1 MKCDE
6 RVTMDAAAA
15 LETMREERGMMSK
28 AERGGRVMVLDALT
42 VRMRLS

>member
-15 LETMREERGMMSK
+15 KETMKKERGMISK
-28 AERGGRVMVLDALT
+28 AERRGRVMVLDALT